1 MEGTFKLPHSKSG
14 AFSKANW
21 GDCQVVSQQ
30 GVMTT
35 VKRAS
40 VFLKKIRSLQDQ
52 QWKDIHK
59 AAVSMGN
66 NKGAKRVD
74 SAECE
79 DGSDSSGD
87 DELFDPLYDKIPEPA
102 D

>member
-1 MEGTFKLPHSKSG
+1 
-14 AFSKANW
+14 
-21 GDCQVVSQQ
+21 
-30 GVMTT
+30 
-35 VKRAS
+35 
-40 VFLKKIRSLQDQ
+40 
-52 QWKDIHK
+52 
-59 AAVSMGN
+59 MGN